1 MCGGDLTS
9 LLLLDEILSNTPQR
23 SIDVLSPP
31 ITTHV
36 SGTSTP
42 LGERVV
48 KSKDNLADDDDCDDK
63 ELYKLTRPVPPP
75 KGDPSPA
82 IPSRPVHP
90 L

>member
-23 SIDVLSPP
+23 SVDVLSPP
-31 ITTHV
+31 ITGHV

-48 KSKDNLADDDDCDDK
+48 KGKDILADDDDCDDK
-63 ELYKLTRPVPPP
+63 ELYKLTRPAPPT
-75 KGDPSPA
+75 KGDPS
-82 IPSRPVHP
+82 RPI
-90 L
+90 